1 MPWTR
6 LDIIIVRKLGVPFQ
20 SECAIGAVGEGGVRM
35 LNEEVV
41 TRGFITPEEIASVE
55 ARERAEVDGRAA
67 CQVARTQ
74 GARQVIVAVHHQPA
88 QGALHKLWAKGPRG
102 ARPASPCS
110 PSCQGPGYSIG
121 PRRVRTFGSSGVPAS
136 AWIVDA
142 SMRRGEAAMGSVARV
157 TEISAQSEVGLEDA
171 IKLGVSRAHET
182 LRGVRSAWIKEQS
195 VTIENGN
202 VTNYRVDMLVTFL
215 LEE

>member
-1 MPWTR
+1 
-6 LDIIIVRKLGVPFQ
+6 
-20 SECAIGAVGEGGVRM
+20 
-35 LNEEVV
+35 
-41 TRGFITPEEIASVE
+41 
-55 ARERAEVDGRAA
+55 
-67 CQVARTQ
+67 
-74 GARQVIVAVHHQPA
+74 
-88 QGALHKLWAKGPRG
+88 
-102 ARPASPCS
+102 
-110 PSCQGPGYSIG
+110 
-121 PRRVRTFGSSGVPAS
+121 
-136 AWIVDA
+136 
-142 SMRRGEAAMGSVARV
+142 MGSVARV